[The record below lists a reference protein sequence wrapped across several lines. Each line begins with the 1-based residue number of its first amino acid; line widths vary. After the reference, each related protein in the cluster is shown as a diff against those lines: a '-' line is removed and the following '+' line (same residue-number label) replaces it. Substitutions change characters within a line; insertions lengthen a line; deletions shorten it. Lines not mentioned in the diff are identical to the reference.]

1 MMRRVLVTGAGTGLG
16 KAIAIELCKNDFEVV
31 LHYRSSKSGIEDA
44 LSRINE
50 LGKKATS
57 LCFDITNREQ
67 CKQILEQDIE
77 QNGSY
82 YGIVCNAGITKDA
95 AFPMMTD
102 DDWDSV
108 VRTNIDGFYNVVKPC
123 IMPMI
128 AAHEGGRIIAI
139 SSVSGIMGNRGQVNY
154 SASKAALIGAVKA
167 LALEVA
173 KRNIT
178 VNAVAPGLIDTQ
190 MTKLDETVKKEILKM
205 IPLKRMGKPQDVADT
220 VAFLMSDKANYIT
233 RQVISVNGGLL

>member
-82 YGIVCNAGITKDA
+82 FGIVCNAGITKDA

>member
-1 MMRRVLVTGAGTGLG
+1 MRRVLVTGAGTGLG

>member
-1 MMRRVLVTGAGTGLG
+1 MRRVLVTGAGTGLG

-82 YGIVCNAGITKDA
+82 FGIVCNAGITKDA

-173 KRNIT
+173 KSNIT
-178 VNAVAPGLIDTQ
+178 VNAVALGLIDTQ

>member
-1 MMRRVLVTGAGTGLG
+1 MRRVLVTGAGTGLG

-57 LCFDITNREQ
+57 LCFDITDRAQ

-190 MTKLDETVKKEILKM
+190 MTELDETVKKEILKM

>member
-1 MMRRVLVTGAGTGLG
+1 MRRVLVTGAGTGLG

-57 LCFDITNREQ
+57 LCFDITNRAQ

-190 MTKLDETVKKEILKM
+190 MTELDETVKKEILKM

>member
-1 MMRRVLVTGAGTGLG
+1 MRRVLVTGAGTGLG

-82 YGIVCNAGITKDA
+82 FGIVCNAGITKDA

-173 KRNIT
+173 KINIT

>member
-1 MMRRVLVTGAGTGLG
+1 MKRVLVTGAGTGLG

-31 LHYRSSKSGIEDA
+31 LHYRSSKSGIEEA

-82 YGIVCNAGITKDA
+82 FGIVCNAGITKDA

>member
-1 MMRRVLVTGAGTGLG
+1 MKRVLVTGAGTGLG

-139 SSVSGIMGNRGQVNY
+139 SSVSGIMGHRGQVNY

-190 MTKLDETVKKEILKM
+190 MTELDETVKKEILKM

>member
-1 MMRRVLVTGAGTGLG
+1 MKRVLVTGAGTGLG

-57 LCFDITNREQ
+57 LCFDITDRAQ

-190 MTKLDETVKKEILKM
+190 MTELDETVKKEILKM

-233 RQVISVNGGLL
+233 RQLISVNGGLL

>member
-1 MMRRVLVTGAGTGLG
+1 MKRVLVTGAGTGLG

-31 LHYRSSKSGIEDA
+31 LHYRSSKSGIDDA
-44 LSRINE
+44 LNQIKE

-57 LCFDITNREQ
+57 LCFDITNRAQ
-67 CKQILEQDIE
+67 CKEILEQDIE

-190 MTKLDETVKKEILKM
+190 MTELDETVKKEILKM

-220 VAFLMSDKANYIT
+220 VAFLMSEKANYIT

>member
-1 MMRRVLVTGAGTGLG
+1 MRRVLVTGAGTGLG

-82 YGIVCNAGITKDA
+82 FGIVCNAGITKDA

-102 DDWDSV
+102 NDWDSV

>member
-1 MMRRVLVTGAGTGLG
+1 MKRVLVTGAGTGLG

-57 LCFDITNREQ
+57 LCFDITDRAQ

-190 MTKLDETVKKEILKM
+190 MTELDETVKKEILKM

>member
-1 MMRRVLVTGAGTGLG
+1 MRRVLVAGAGAGLG

-82 YGIVCNAGITKDA
+82 FGIVCNAGITKDA

>member
-1 MMRRVLVTGAGTGLG
+1 MRRVLVTGAGTGLG

-82 YGIVCNAGITKDA
+82 FGIVCNAGITKDA

-139 SSVSGIMGNRGQVNY
+139 SSVSGLMCNRGQVNY

-167 LALEVA
+167 LALDVA

>member
-1 MMRRVLVTGAGTGLG
+1 MRRVLVTGAGTGLG

-82 YGIVCNAGITKDA
+82 FGIVCNAGITKDA

-220 VAFLMSDKANYIT
+220 VAFLMSDQANYIT

>member
-1 MMRRVLVTGAGTGLG
+1 MKRVLVTGAGTGLG

-57 LCFDITNREQ
+57 LCFDITDRAQ

-95 AFPMMTD
+95 AFPMMID

>member
-82 YGIVCNAGITKDA
+82 FGIVCNAGITKDA

-173 KRNIT
+173 KSNIT
-178 VNAVAPGLIDTQ
+178 VNAVALGLIDTQ

>member
-1 MMRRVLVTGAGTGLG
+1 MKRVLVTGAGTGLG

-190 MTKLDETVKKEILKM
+190 MTELDETVKKEILKM

>member
-1 MMRRVLVTGAGTGLG
+1 MKRVLVTGAGTGLG

-82 YGIVCNAGITKDA
+82 YGIVCNAGITKDV

>member
-1 MMRRVLVTGAGTGLG
+1 MKRVLVTGAGTGLG

-57 LCFDITNREQ
+57 LCFDITDRAQ

-108 VRTNIDGFYNVVKPC
+108 VKTNIDGFYNVVKPC

-190 MTKLDETVKKEILKM
+190 MTELDETVKKEILKM

>member
-1 MMRRVLVTGAGTGLG
+1 MKRVLVTGAGTGLG

>member
-1 MMRRVLVTGAGTGLG
+1 MKRVLVTGAGTGLG

-31 LHYRSSKSGIEDA
+31 LHYRSSKSGIEDT

-57 LCFDITNREQ
+57 LCFDITDRAQ

-95 AFPMMTD
+95 AFPMMID

>member
-1 MMRRVLVTGAGTGLG
+1 MRRVLVTGAGTGLG

-82 YGIVCNAGITKDA
+82 YGIVCNAGITKDV

>member
-1 MMRRVLVTGAGTGLG
+1 MKRVLVTGAGTGLG

-82 YGIVCNAGITKDA
+82 FGIVCNAGITKDA

-190 MTKLDETVKKEILKM
+190 MTELDETVKKEILKM